1 MTKRRRNPRQRTT
14 PPVPPK
20 PVRKDRFLWLAAIL
34 ALTFVVYIPSLDN
47 GFTNWDDTHYVS
59 ANPLIAHP
67 TFQAMLTTPLLGNYH
82 PLTMWSLALNYKLSK
97 YHPYSYHLLNL
108 LLHLANT
115 ALVFFFVWKLSG
127 GRRWTSIV
135 TSLFFG
141 IHPMHVESVAW
152 IAERKDVLFAFFYL
166 LGLITYLRYLE
177 RKRIPWLAVT
187 LVAFI
192 LSAASKPAAV
202 VFPVTLLAIDVYRR
216 RAMRLRTIVE
226 KIPFFAVS
234 ILTGVLTVKAQIA
247 AEAIDSVWNPF
258 ERLLIAS
265 KATLLYVEKLF
276 APVHLSALYPYP
288 VAAEGLGPEFIVAF
302 AVVAILL
309 PAIVYLNRR
318 NRPVLFGLAFF
329 FINILLVLQFLTVG
343 AAVIAERYTYLPYIG
358 LFFALA
364 WCLDDP
370 AASAPPAPA
379 APSAPRRFPF
389 RIVIAACFALLL
401 PLSLVQ
407 TWVRCDVWRD
417 SASLWDDT
425 IRKYPTAARAWN
437 FRGVT
442 WAQQSRWD
450 SAYVYFDRAI
460 QIMPKYSQALNNRA
474 AMKIRRDD
482 LAGGLADVSR
492 AIELNGTYRDAYANR
507 ALIYN
512 MQGERGKAIPDIRLA
527 LLLEPRNPN
536 NPNMAADLGDALLQ
550 LNRHREAI
558 AAYDQAI
565 PTLRADDPRVGS
577 CFLNRSLAWSALGDT
592 TRARSDALE
601 AQRRGTPVDPAY
613 LARLGG

>member
-14 PPVPPK
+14 PPAPPKPVRSK
-20 PVRKDRFLWLAAIL
+20 PVRKDRFFWLAAIL

-47 GFTNWDDTHYVS
+47 GFTNWDDTHYVA
-59 ANPLIAHP
+59 ANPHLVHP
-67 TFQAMLTTPLLGNYH
+67 TFQAVLTTPLLGNYH
-82 PLTMWSLALNYKLSK
+82 PLTMWSLALNYKLSE
-97 YHPYSYHLLNL
+97 YRPYSYHWLNL

-115 ALVFFFVWKLSG
+115 ALVFFFVWRLSG

-177 RKRIPWLAVT
+177 GKKRIPWLAVT
-187 LVAFI
+187 LLAFV

-216 RAMRLRTIVE
+216 RAIRLRALVE
-226 KIPFFAVS
+226 KLPFFAVS
-234 ILTGVLTVKAQIA
+234 IFAGILTIKAQIA

-258 ERLLIAS
+258 ERVLIAS
-265 KATLLYVEKLF
+265 KATLLYVAKLF

-288 VAAEGLGPEFIVAF
+288 VAAEGLSAEFLVAF
-302 AVVAILL
+302 ALVAILL

-329 FINILLVLQFLTVG
+329 FINILLVLQLLTVG

-370 AASAPPAPA
+370 NDA
-379 APSAPRRFPF
+379 APKRFPL
-389 RIVIAACFALLL
+389 RIVLAACFALLL

-437 FRGVT
+437 FKGVT
-442 WAQQSRWD
+442 WAQQSRFD

-460 QIMPKYSQALNNRA
+460 QIMPNYSQALNNRA
-474 AMKIRRDD
+474 AMRIRRSD
-482 LAGGLADVSR
+482 LTGGLADVSR
-492 AIELNGTYRDAYANR
+492 AIALNGTYRDAYANR
-507 ALIYN
+507 ALIYY
-512 MQGERGKAIPDIRLA
+512 MQGEREKAIADARLA
-527 LLLEPRNPN
+527 LALEPRNPN
-536 NPNMAADLGDALLQ
+536 NPTMVADIGDALQQ
-550 LNRHREAI
+550 LNRNREAI
-558 AAYDQAI
+558 AAFDEAI
-565 PTLRADDPRVGS
+565 RTLRADDPRVGN
-577 CFLNRSLAWSALGDT
+577 CFLNRSLAWSALGDRD
-592 TRARSDALE
+592 RARSDALE
-601 AQRRGTPVDPAY
+601 AKRRGTPVDPAY
-613 LARLGG
+613 LERLGG